1 MLPSE
6 GVALHT
12 LLPDCPEALADLR
25 VTGIESDTRR
35 LQPGMLY
42 VGLRTRHGDGHAFA
56 QAAWNAGA
64 VAVLVEGT
72 EGVTELGGRPLW
84 SHPAARE
91 LLGMALRRWYRWDE
105 EAAPLLVGVTGTNGK
120 SSVTRLI
127 AQLAPQPGMVLG
139 TLGYGCPDALTPLAN
154 TTPEAVT
161 LWRALAE
168 MRGAGARVIA
178 VEVSSHALDLGR
190 VAEVPFAAAVFTN
203 LSRDH
208 LDFHGDMER
217 YFAAKAALF
226 RQEGLRLAVLNG
238 DDPMA
243 ERLARMLPATVRVL
257 RYGLGAGDYHCTEF
271 HPGASGTLLKLHTP
285 AGERV
290 LRSPLLGSANAMNL
304 LAALAVVEG
313 LGWPAE
319 AAAVAAV
326 SLPEGRYQRLAGGP
340 GQPQVMVDYAHS
352 PDALARVLTDLRR
365 VAKGR
370 ITVIF
375 GCGGDRDVGKRPEM
389 GRIAEM
395 LADRIVLTD
404 DNPRSE
410 DPAQIVTDI
419 LAGMQRPAGVA
430 VIHDRAEAI
439 RRGILE
445 AGQGDWVL
453 IAGKGHESYQERGGQ
468 RRPFADIGIA
478 REVLEP

>member
-1 MLPSE
+1 MLPTE
-6 GVALHT
+6 RVALHT
-12 LLPDCPEALADLR
+12 LLPDCPEALAALE
-25 VTGIESDTRR
+25 VTGIDSDTRR
-35 LQPGMLY
+35 LHRGMLY
-42 VGLRTRHGDGHAFA
+42 VGLETRHGDGHAFA
-56 QAAWNAGA
+56 QAAWDAGA
-64 VAVLVEGT
+64 VAALVEGP
-72 EGVTELGGRPLW
+72 EGVTEIAGRPLW
-84 SHPAARE
+84 SHPRARE
-91 LLGMALRRWYRWDE
+91 LLGLALRRWYHWDE
-105 EAAPLLVGVTGTNGK
+105 GTAPLLVGVTGTNGK

-139 TLGYGCPDALTPLAN
+139 TLGYGSPDALTPLAN

-168 MRGAGARVIA
+168 MRAAGARVIA

-190 VAEVPFAAAVFTN
+190 VAGVPFAAAVFTN

-217 YFAAKAALF
+217 YFAAKAVLF

-238 DDPMA
+238 EDPMV

-257 RYGLGAGDYHCTEF
+257 RFGLGAGDYRCTEF
-271 HPGASGTLLKLHTP
+271 HPGTSGTLLKMHTP
-285 AGERV
+285 AGERT
-290 LRSPLLGSANAMNL
+290 LRSPLLGSANVMNL
-304 LAALAVVEG
+304 LAAVAVVEG
-313 LGWPAE
+313 LGGPVE

-370 ITVIF
+370 ITVVF

-389 GRIAEM
+389 GRVAEM
-395 LADRIVLTD
+395 LADRVVLTD

-410 DPAQIVTDI
+410 DPARIVTDI
-419 LAGMQRPAGVA
+419 LGGMQRPGGAE

-445 AGQGDWVL
+445 AAQGDWVL
-453 IAGKGHESYQERGGQ
+453 IAGKGHESYQERSGQ
-468 RRPFADIGIA
+468 RRPFADIDIA
-478 REVLEP
+478 REVLKP

>member
-285 AGERV
+285 VGERV